1 VALDTSPF
9 SKPTHWKQTI
19 LPFKG
24 KIHVNQGDIIHV
36 TVHARPQAVNYR
48 ALDITISASGD
59 PIKAELI
66 QEFKLN

>member
-1 VALDTSPF
+1 MALDTSPF